1 MTIQGADALGVKMAK
16 SQNGHFF
23 YFEPW
28 VLTGFLLIIIIIYWF
43 KHYIDSQSVD
53 GLPLSRATGSNKN
66 YTNI

>member
-1 MTIQGADALGVKMAK
+1 MSYLYKYLVDKIM
-16 SQNGHFF
+16 
-23 YFEPW
+23 
-28 VLTGFLLIIIIIYWF
+28 IIIYWF